1 MSSGRW
7 QQAFE
12 WNKAGPPLYGFF
24 WLWVLLGF
32 TYSLVKRVFGIS
44 DFSVQ
49 LVSLLVKRTQPR
61 RCSAVGL
68 LDVRHLGG
76 KGGEQQNN

>member
-24 WLWVLLGF
+24 WLWVLTGF
-32 TYSLVKRVFGIS
+32 SYWLVKRVFGIGRS
-44 DFSVQ
+44 STRPISN
-49 LVSLLVKRTQPR
+49 LAKRAQPR
-61 RCSAVGL
+61 RCSAVA
-68 LDVRHLGG
+68 LDIRHLGG
-76 KGGEQQNN
+76 KGGEQKNN